1 MSQSI
6 SQMSALS
13 WQSFSEYSDPKMV
26 TQNHG
31 VYTNLGHPIERNSKD
46 LLLPCDFDDSGV
58 LKAPHFV
65 SEIANHPWVVDRE
78 MTFGAQ
84 GTGRSS
90 TQAGTLGR

>member
-1 MSQSI
+1 
-6 SQMSALS
+6 
-13 WQSFSEYSDPKMV
+13 MV
-26 TQNHG
+26 TQKHG

-58 LKAPHFV
+58 LKAPHLV
-65 SEIANHPWVVDRE
+65 SEIANHPWVVDGRNDHQ
-78 MTFGAQ
+78 TSHLFGAQ